1 MLGSMMLNSAT
12 TVWKTSNK
20 KLCNL
25 ETWTMKRYRE
35 TEIKLFL
42 SHVKIVRA
50 SLTLILKTIIKHTG
64 ELMMVE
70 VEEEKKLTFNQV
82 YQVRIL

>member
-1 MLGSMMLNSAT
+1 MLGSTMLNSAT
-12 TVWKTSNK
+12 TAWKTSNK

-25 ETWTMKRYRE
+25 ETWTMKRFRE

-64 ELMMVE
+64 ELMTVE
-70 VEEEKKLTFNQV
+70 EEEKKLTFNQV

>member
-1 MLGSMMLNSAT
+1 MPGSTMLNSAT
-12 TVWKTSNK
+12 TAWKTSNK

-25 ETWTMKRYRE
+25 ETWIMKRFRE

-42 SHVKIVRA
+42 SHVKIVKV
-50 SLTLILKTIIKHTG
+50 SLTQILKTIIKHTG
-64 ELMMVE
+64 ELMTVE
-70 VEEEKKLTFNQV
+70 EEEKKLTFNQV